1 MSRMSL
7 KLYNTNVDYQGFA
20 LIELAR
26 RIVDHGDGKALMEF
40 HENRPVFRLGDGGTM
55 LLANFLDRLRISA
68 QQMSWSNQKKAI
80 DITNRAY
87 DLTLD
92 KFYNLP
98 APPSDNGVDC
108 RHYFKAFVKK
118 YDAAGSAES
127 KESLL
132 VAEARACATL
142 QRLVMKHFWLSV
154 KEARR
159 EQNSFWSR
167 YRWEINGKSIYLM
180 LPKSMEGV
188 KRRNW
193 LENHV
198 PDPDPD
204 HPGERRRVQEIIDN
218 LLAGERFVSITE
230 ALDTQLT
237 GQRETDEDYEY
248 DLSVSLAANVAQEKV
263 FNIESQRPA
272 IRTLGAQRLKT
283 MILTIFEDLSAE
295 DYSQQKIAR
304 RFGLSTATFSRFA
317 GRDWTEKD
325 AIEFVPDLWSNTAKV
340 IAGNPVFKGFALK
353 AGVFKTIHQV
363 LAVVNSED
371 GKAVHRG

>member
-1 MSRMSL
+1 MPCIPL
-7 KLYNTNVDYQGFA
+7 KLYNKKVDYQ
-20 LIELAR
+20 ELALVELVR
-26 RIVDHGDGKALMEF
+26 RIADHSDGKALMEF
-40 HENRPVFRLGDGGTM
+40 HENRPVFRLGNGGTM
-55 LLANFLDRLRISA
+55 LLTTFLDSLRTSA
-68 QQMSWSNQKKAI
+68 QQMSWSNQKKLI
-80 DITNRAY
+80 DITNHAY

-98 APPSDNGVDC
+98 VPPSKSGVDC

-159 EQNSFWSR
+159 ELNSFWSR

-188 KRRNW
+188 KRRVW

-237 GQRETDEDYEY
+237 GQREPAEDYEY
-248 DLSVSLAANVAQEKV
+248 DLSLSLAANVAQEKV
-263 FNIESQRPA
+263 YNIKSQRPA
-272 IRTLGAQRLKT
+272 IRALGARRLKT
-283 MILTIFEDLSAE
+283 MILTIFEDLSTE

-304 RFGLSTATFSRFA
+304 RFGLSIATFSRFA
-317 GRDWTEKD
+317 GRDWTKKD
-325 AIEFVPDLWSNTAKV
+325 TIEFVPDLWSNTAKV
-340 IAGNPVFKGFALK
+340 IARNPVFKDFALK
-353 AGVFKTIHQV
+353 AGVFKTIGQV
-363 LAVVNSED
+363 LATVNPED
-371 GKAVHRG
+371 GKAVQRG